1 MNQTSIEPDFSDSS
15 LKINLNDLFHFIK
28 WIHHAHQA
36 FDNGNALPAVPKI
49 ESGKVKSWIHLIQ
62 KYEIRL
68 KERTEQS
75 QDLTKSIQTQ
85 ETDLRRLLSDLHTN
99 IASLYDNL
107 GFEEKANES
116 RLKAGQLYSQG

>member
-1 MNQTSIEPDFSDSS
+1 MSQASLEPDFSDSA

-28 WIHHAHQA
+28 WIHHANQA
-36 FDNGNALPAVPKI
+36 FDNGKALPAVPKL
-49 ESGKVKSWIHLIQ
+49 ESGKVQSWIHLIQ

-68 KERTEQS
+68 KQQEEQS
-75 QDLTKSIQTQ
+75 RDLTKNIQSQ

-107 GFEEKANES
+107 GFEEKAHES
-116 RLKAGQLYSQG
+116 RMKAEQLYSQE